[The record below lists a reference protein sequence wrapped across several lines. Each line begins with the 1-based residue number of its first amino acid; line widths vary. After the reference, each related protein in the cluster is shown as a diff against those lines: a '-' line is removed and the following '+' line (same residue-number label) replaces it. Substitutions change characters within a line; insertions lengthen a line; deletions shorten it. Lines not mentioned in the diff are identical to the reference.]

1 MTADGDED
9 LTDTVHRH
17 KVGDAD
23 EYAYVAEDRGD
34 AVVLWLYTRAIGFR
48 EVRELSRE
56 DFRSEGWKRVDGLPE
71 AILEQ
76 VSGDEVP
83 YEPT

>member
-1 MTADGDED
+1 MAPDGDGD
-9 LTDTVHRH
+9 LTDTVHHHR
-17 KVGDAD
+17 VGDAD
-23 EYAYVAEDRGD
+23 EYAYVAEDEGD
-34 AVVLWLYTRAIGFR
+34 TLTVWLYTRAIGFR
-48 EVRELSRE
+48 EIRELSRE
-56 DFRSEGWKRVDGLPE
+56 DFRAEGWERVDGLPD